1 MAASASR
8 TLGVLL
14 TGERERDCLV
24 HLEHLPAREAVT
36 GTWPGWADRELVAGY
51 RARGIELPWRHQTE
65 AAEHAWS
72 GRHVVIATST
82 GSGKSLPAWLS
93 AVTAI
98 RASRP
103 EGRLSEL
110 SRRPTALYLSPTKA
124 LAADQLHGLQTLLDS
139 AGIRDVRAT
148 TVDGDT
154 GMEERDWARSHA
166 DIVLSNPDF
175 LHFSMLPGHRRWQR
189 LLRGLRFVV
198 VDECHAYRG
207 VMGAHVSLVL
217 RRLLRVAEHYGASPT
232 VVMASA
238 TTGDPA
244 GTAARLLGVEPG
256 AVAAVTEDGSPA
268 GRRTVALWQPPLVDG
283 LDPEDPHGMNGIA
296 EVDDDAPISGTPDAP
311 RRSTLSEVADL
322 LVDLV
327 SARRRTL
334 AFVRSRLGAE
344 VIADHARSRLKPQWQ
359 PPGGAGT
366 AQRQGLGPAEAAAAD
381 PGPGPDWDE
390 QPAVG
395 SGSVAAYRGGYLPE
409 ERRELERALRS
420 GELLALATT
429 NALELGVDIAG
440 LDAVLIAGWPGTR
453 TSLWQQIGRAGRAGA
468 EGLAVLVASDDPLDT
483 YLLRHPQAIFGA
495 PVEATAFDPAN
506 PYVLAP
512 HLCAAAGELPITAAD
527 LPRFGLPDDVLLDE
541 LVARGLLRRRGR
553 SWYWNYDRQETPQS
567 LTDLRG
573 GGDAVVAV
581 VEEATGAVVGTVDGA
596 RADAVVHEG
605 AIYTHQGRTF
615 RVTQYEDDVALVVSE
630 RPPFRTRARSDRHV
644 RILGVRDQQAWGPF
658 TWHRGSIE
666 VTSRVVGYDRRRL
679 PGLDLIGTYPLDLPE
694 RVLRTAAVWWTVETS
709 VLADAGIG
717 PDELPGALHA
727 AEHASIGL
735 LPLIATCDRWD
746 IGGLSTALHQDT
758 FMPTVFVYDGYP
770 GGAGFSER
778 GFTAARSWIR
788 ATRDAVASCP
798 CRDGCPACV
807 QSPKCGNGNNPLSKA
822 GARRVLDL
830 LLAQSA
836 ADDRSGPGARA
847 RAGAPAR

>member
-1 MAASASR
+1 MEASASG
-8 TLGVLL
+8 TLETLL

-24 HLEHLPAREAVT
+24 HLEHLPARKAVP
-36 GTWPGWADRELVAGY
+36 GAWPAWADQDLVAGY
-51 RARGIELPWRHQTE
+51 RARGVVLPWRHQTE
-65 AAEHAWS
+65 AAEHAWA

-98 RASRP
+98 RATRP
-103 EGRLSEL
+103 TARLSEL

-124 LAADQLHGLQTLLDS
+124 LAADQLHGLQTLLD
-139 AGIRDVRAT
+139 AAAIRDVRAT

-154 GMEERDWARSHA
+154 SLDERDWARDHA
-166 DIVLSNPDF
+166 DIVMSNPDF

-217 RRLLRVAEHYGASPT
+217 RRLLRVAEHYGGQPT
-232 VVMASA
+232 VVLASA

-244 GTAARLLGVEPG
+244 ATAARLLGVEPG

-268 GRRTVALWQPPLVDG
+268 GRRTVALWQPPLAEG
-283 LDPEDPHGMNGIA
+283 LDDLEGT
-296 EVDDDAPISGTPDAP
+296 DDDAPISGTPDAP

-327 SARRRTL
+327 STRRRTL

-344 VIADHARSRLKPQWQ
+344 VIADHARNRLRPQWQ
-359 PPGGAGT
+359 PPGSTSTALT
-366 AQRQGLGPAEAAAAD
+366 AQGDGA
-381 PGPGPDWDE
+381 
-390 QPAVG
+390 PAVSEG
-395 SGSVAAYRGGYLPE
+395 EPPVGPHSVAAYRGGYLPE
-409 ERRELERALRS
+409 ERRDLERALRT
-420 GELLALATT
+420 GELLGLAST

-468 EGLAVLVASDDPLDT
+468 EGLAVLVASDDPLDS
-483 YLLRHPQAIFGA
+483 YLLRHPEAIFGA
-495 PVEATAFDPAN
+495 PIEATAFDPGN

-512 HLCAAAGELPITAAD
+512 HLCAAAGELPILAED
-527 LPRFGLPDDVLLDE
+527 LPRFGLTDEVLLDE

-553 SWYWNYDRQETPQS
+553 CWYWNYDRPETPQS

-573 GGDAVVAV
+573 GADTVVSV
-581 VEEATGAVVGTVDGA
+581 VEEDTGSVVGTVDGA

-615 RVTQYEDDVALVVSE
+615 RVTHYGDDVALVVAE
-630 RPPFRTRARSDRHV
+630 RPPFRTRARSERHV
-644 RILGVRDQQAWGPF
+644 RILGAQDQQVWGPI

-666 VTSRVVGYDRRRL
+666 VTSRVIGYDRRRL
-679 PGLDLIGTYPLDLPE
+679 PGLDLMGSYALDLPE
-694 RVLRTAAVWWTVETS
+694 RVLRTAAVWWTVETD

-717 PDELPGALHA
+717 PDELPGSLHA

-735 LPLIATCDRWD
+735 LPLVATCDRWD
-746 IGGLSTALHQDT
+746 IGGLSTALHADT

-778 GFTAARSWIR
+778 GFAAARSWMR
-788 ATRDAVASCP
+788 ATRDAVASCR

-830 LLAQSA
+830 LLAH
-836 ADDRSGPGARA
+836 
-847 RAGAPAR
+847 APA

>member
-1 MAASASR
+1 VRPPPVVAGGAHNGRVAAGAVEASASA
-8 TLGVLL
+8 TLEILL
-14 TGERERDCLV
+14 TGERGRDCLV

-36 GTWPGWADRELVAGY
+36 GSWPAWADHDLVAGY
-51 RARGIELPWRHQTE
+51 RSRGVVLPWRHQTE
-65 AAEHAWS
+65 AAEHAWD

-82 GSGKSLPAWLS
+82 GSGKSLPAWLT

-98 RASRP
+98 RAARP
-103 EGRLSEL
+103 NARLSEL

-124 LAADQLHGLQTLLDS
+124 LAADQLHGLQALLDAS
-139 AGIRDVRAT
+139 GIRDVRAT

-154 GMEERDWARSHA
+154 SLDERDWARDHA
-166 DIVLSNPDF
+166 DIVMSNPDF

-217 RRLLRVAEHYGASPT
+217 RRLLRIAEHYGGQPT
-232 VVMASA
+232 VLLASA
-238 TTGDPA
+238 TTSDPA
-244 GTAARLLGVEPG
+244 ATAARLLGVEAG
-256 AVAAVTEDGSPA
+256 AVEAVTEDGSPA
-268 GRRTVALWQPPLVDG
+268 GRRTVALWQPPLAEG
-283 LDPEDPHGMNGIA
+283 LEPEDLDG
-296 EVDDDAPISGTPDAP
+296 VDEDAPISGTPDAP

-344 VIADHARSRLKPQWQ
+344 VIADHARSRLRPQWQ
-359 PPGGAGT
+359 VPSGAAATGE
-366 AQRQGLGPAEAAAAD
+366 ARRPAEAGGTAE
-381 PGPGPDWDE
+381 PGVD
-390 QPAVG
+390 
-395 SGSVAAYRGGYLPE
+395 SRSVAAYRGGYLPE
-409 ERRELERALRS
+409 ERRDLERALRA
-420 GELLALATT
+420 GELLGLAST
-429 NALELGVDIAG
+429 NALELGVDIVG

-468 EGLAVLVASDDPLDT
+468 EGLAVLVASDDPLDS
-483 YLLRHPQAIFGA
+483 YLLRHPEAIFGA
-495 PVEATAFDPAN
+495 PVEATAFDPGN

-512 HLCAAAGELPITAAD
+512 HLCAAAGELPIHAAD
-527 LPRFGLPDDVLLDE
+527 LPRFGLTDEVLLDE
-541 LVARGLLRRRGR
+541 LAVRGLLRRRGR
-553 SWYWNYDRQETPQS
+553 SWYWNYDRPESPQS

-573 GGDAVVAV
+573 SADTVVSV
-581 VEEATGAVVGTVDGA
+581 VEEDTGTVVGTVDGA

-615 RVTQYEDDVALVVSE
+615 RVTHYDDDVALVVAE
-630 RPPFRTRARSDRHV
+630 RPPFRTRGRSERHV
-644 RILGVRDQQAWGPF
+644 RILGTLDQQAWGPF

-666 VTSRVVGYDRRRL
+666 VTSRVIGYDRRRL
-679 PGLDLIGTYPLDLPE
+679 PGLDLIGSYALDLPE
-694 RVLRTAAVWWTVETS
+694 RVLRTAAVWWTVEAD

-717 PDELPGALHA
+717 PDELPGSLHA

-746 IGGLSTALHQDT
+746 IGGLSTALHADT

-778 GFTAARSWIR
+778 GFVAARSWMR
-788 ATRDAVASCP
+788 ATRGAVVSCG

-822 GARRVLDL
+822 GARRVLSL
-830 LLAQSA
+830 MLAHS
-836 ADDRSGPGARA
+836 
-847 RAGAPAR
+847 PA

>member
-1 MAASASR
+1 MQAAGSASVSAES

-14 TGERERDCLV
+14 TGAREQDCLV
-24 HLEHLPAREAVT
+24 HLEHLPARAAVT
-36 GTWPGWADRELVAGY
+36 GAWPAWADADLVAGY
-51 RARGIELPWRHQTE
+51 RARGVATPWRHQSE
-65 AAEHAWS
+65 AAEHAWA

-98 RASRP
+98 RANRSG
-103 EGRLSEL
+103 GRLSEL
-110 SRRPTALYLSPTKA
+110 SRRPAALYLSPTKA
-124 LAADQLHGLQTLLDS
+124 LAADQLHGLQALLDA

-154 GMEERDWARSHA
+154 SLDERDWARDHA

-207 VMGAHVSLVL
+207 VMGAHVALVL
-217 RRLLRVAEHYGASPT
+217 RRLLRLADHYGGRPT
-232 VVMASA
+232 VVLASA
-238 TTGDPA
+238 TTGEPA
-244 GTAARLLGVEPG
+244 VTAARLIGVMPQE
-256 AVAAVTEDGSPA
+256 VAAVTEDGSPA
-268 GRRTVALWQPPLVDG
+268 GRRTIALWQPPLADG
-283 LDPEDPHGMNGIA
+283 LEETGADSL
-296 EVDDDAPISGTPDAP
+296 DDSPISGTPDAP

-322 LVDLV
+322 LGDLV
-327 SARRRTL
+327 KARRRTL

-344 VIADHARSRLKPQWQ
+344 VIADHARARVRSPWQ
-359 PPGGAGT
+359 PPSGAGT
-366 AQRQGLGPAEAAAAD
+366 ARAVTVNAAPEVGAD
-381 PGPGPDWDE
+381 
-390 QPAVG
+390 V
-395 SGSVAAYRGGYLPE
+395 VAAYRGGYLPE
-409 ERRELERALRS
+409 ERRELERALRT
-420 GELLALATT
+420 GDLLGLATT

-468 EGLAVLVASDDPLDT
+468 EGVAVLVASDDPLDA
-483 YLLRHPQAIFGA
+483 YLLRHPEAIFGA
-495 PVEATAFDPAN
+495 PVEATSFDPGN

-512 HLCAAAGELPITAAD
+512 HLCAAAGELPIGAAD
-527 LPRFGLPDDVLLDE
+527 LERFGLVDDLLLDE

-553 SWYWNYDRQETPQS
+553 SWYWNYDRAESPQS

-573 GGDAVVAV
+573 GSDAVVSV
-581 VEEATGAVVGTVDGA
+581 VEEQTGAVVGTVDGA

-605 AIYTHQGRTF
+605 AIYTHQGRTY
-615 RVTQYEDDVALVVSE
+615 RVTQYADDVALVVTE
-630 RPPFRTRARSDRHV
+630 RPPFRTRARSERHV
-644 RILGVRDQQAWGPF
+644 RILASTEEAAWGPV

-666 VTSRVVGYDRRRL
+666 VTSRVIGYDRRRL
-679 PGLDLIGTYPLDLPE
+679 PGLDLIGSYALDLPE
-694 RVLRTAAVWWTVETS
+694 RVLRTAAVWWTVEAD
-709 VLADAGIG
+709 VLSDAGIG

-746 IGGLSTALHQDT
+746 IGGLSTALHADT
-758 FMPTVFVYDGYP
+758 FMPTVFIYDGYP

-778 GFTAARSWIR
+778 GFGAARPWMR
-788 ATRDAVASCP
+788 ATRDAVAACP

-822 GARRVLDL
+822 GAARVLTL
-830 LLAQSA
+830 LLTHAPTVP
-836 ADDRSGPGARA
+836 RSRF
-847 RAGAPAR
+847 